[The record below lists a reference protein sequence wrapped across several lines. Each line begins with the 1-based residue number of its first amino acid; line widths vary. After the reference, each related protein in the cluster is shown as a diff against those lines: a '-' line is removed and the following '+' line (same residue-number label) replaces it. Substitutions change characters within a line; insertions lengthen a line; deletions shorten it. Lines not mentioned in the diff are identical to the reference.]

1 MLGNILRGREQQYVA
16 HRDDTTSTWRIL
28 DTWHEALTQVGPDD
42 DIEDNNP
49 AVTILTEGAFISLIR
64 EAARMGVLQNAS
76 FEGEEGLLE
85 DITQEKD
92 DTIIQL
98 RQEIADLK
106 ETNAITIR
114 KVQRSE
120 DYELKEKAMNNI
132 VKLVSMSDMTNL
144 TERE

>member
-1 MLGNILRGREQQYVA
+1 
-16 HRDDTTSTWRIL
+16 
-28 DTWHEALTQVGPDD
+28 
-42 DIEDNNP
+42 
-49 AVTILTEGAFISLIR
+49 
-64 EAARMGVLQNAS
+64 MGVLQNAS

-85 DITQEKD
+85 DVTQEKD

>member
-1 MLGNILRGREQQYVA
+1 
-16 HRDDTTSTWRIL
+16 
-28 DTWHEALTQVGPDD
+28 
-42 DIEDNNP
+42 
-49 AVTILTEGAFISLIR
+49 
-64 EAARMGVLQNAS
+64 MGVLQNAS

>member
-1 MLGNILRGREQQYVA
+1 MLGNILRVREQQYVA

-42 DIEDNNP
+42 DIEDDNP

-85 DITQEKD
+85 DVTQERD

>member
-16 HRDDTTSTWRIL
+16 NRDDTTSTWRIL

-42 DIEDNNP
+42 DIEDSNP
-49 AVTILTEGAFISLIR
+49 AVTILTEGAFIALIR

-76 FEGEEGLLE
+76 FEGEEGLLD

-92 DTIIQL
+92 DIIIQL
-98 RQEIADLK
+98 RQEVANLK
-106 ETNAITIR
+106 DANAVVVR

-120 DYELKEKAMNNI
+120 DYELKEIAMNNI

>member
-16 HRDDTTSTWRIL
+16 HTDDTTSTWRIL

-42 DIEDNNP
+42 DIEDDNP

-85 DITQEKD
+85 DVTQEKD

>member
-1 MLGNILRGREQQYVA
+1 
-16 HRDDTTSTWRIL
+16 
-28 DTWHEALTQVGPDD
+28 
-42 DIEDNNP
+42 
-49 AVTILTEGAFISLIR
+49 
-64 EAARMGVLQNAS
+64 MGVLQNAS

-85 DITQEKD
+85 DVTQERD